1 MAARDGSTIEQ
12 SIEIDLSSSEDEGG
26 PPQPPPVTVAAK
38 DGATQR
44 RPSSSGSTS
53 TIPTVDASLMLFPE
67 EATVEEIFGEP
78 DSDLEQARA
87 AQAAAASGAA
97 GAAAGAAACAVTQ
110 AAAAPA
116 ADAHAVAGEPA
127 LPDNISEDAL
137 VERLQTLLRS
147 HGQQFLVE
155 SRFSLKKVREELE
168 SSLQLQP
175 GALRRHKARLARLLE
190 RDEVHQA
197 LVDNARSRVAAQD
210 IHRKAGFPTESCIEQ
225 VQKCFEIPEP
235 RLQFEMYGKTKDIP
249 RDALHFAETDGDGY
263 TALYRVQNAAY
274 ADLRKPTSTAGIA
287 DARVPKP
294 IPE

>member
-97 GAAAGAAACAVTQ
+97 GC
-110 AAAAPA
+110 
-116 ADAHAVAGEPA
+116 
-127 LPDNISEDAL
+127 
-137 VERLQTLLRS
+137 LLYTS
-147 HGQQFLVE
+147 P
-155 SRFSLKKVREELE
+155 S
-168 SSLQLQP
+168 
-175 GALRRHKARLARLLE
+175 
-190 RDEVHQA
+190 
-197 LVDNARSRVAAQD
+197 
-210 IHRKAGFPTESCIEQ
+210 
-225 VQKCFEIPEP
+225 
-235 RLQFEMYGKTKDIP
+235 P
-249 RDALHFAETDGDGY
+249 RD
-263 TALYRVQNAAY
+263 
-274 ADLRKPTSTAGIA
+274 S
-287 DARVPKP
+287 
-294 IPE
+294 